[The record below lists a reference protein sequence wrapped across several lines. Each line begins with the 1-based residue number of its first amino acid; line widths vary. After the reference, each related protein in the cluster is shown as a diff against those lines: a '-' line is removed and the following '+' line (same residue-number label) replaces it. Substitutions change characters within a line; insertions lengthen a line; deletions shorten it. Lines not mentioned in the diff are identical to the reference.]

1 MSFVKEI
8 LFDTI
13 SLVTILNP
21 VAAAAIMLSLV
32 KYSEIPEVSKKTT
45 LTVLIASI
53 VTMFLGGVILKL
65 FGINIPSIKAIGGVV
80 LLIIALNMVQG
91 KEIAPTN
98 ATKDEHKAAEEK
110 EDVSVIP
117 LGIPI
122 LFGPGVIT
130 TIIVLSEKSK
140 TLLDKTILLAAIV
153 LSSIIVYIT
162 LRNASYIS
170 KFLGVNGLK
179 IVTRLMGL
187 IIGAIAFLFLVG
199 GIKALWTGV

>member
-1 MSFVKEI
+1 MIKDI

-13 SLVTILNP
+13 SLITILNP
-21 VAAAAIMLSLV
+21 IAAAAIMLSLV
-32 KYSEIPEVSKKTT
+32 KYSNIPSVSKKTS
-45 LTVLIASI
+45 LTVFIAMV
-53 VTMFLGGVILKL
+53 VTMIAGGWILKI

-91 KEIAPTN
+91 KEVAPTN
-98 ATKDEHKAAEEK
+98 STKDEHDAAQEK
-110 EDVSVIP
+110 DDVAVIP

-130 TIIVLSEKSK
+130 TVIVLAEKSH
-140 TLLDKTILLAAIV
+140 TLIEKGILLVAIFIAS
-153 LSSIIVYIT
+153 LLVYLT
-162 LRNASYIS
+162 LINAVYIS

-199 GIKALWTGV
+199 GVKALWVEM

>member
-1 MSFVKEI
+1 MIKEI

-21 VAAAAIMLSLV
+21 IAAAAIMLSLV
-32 KYSEIPEVSKKTT
+32 KYSDIPSVSKKTS
-45 LTVLIASI
+45 LTVFIAMV
-53 VTMFLGGVILKL
+53 VTMIAGGWILKI

-91 KEIAPTN
+91 REIAPTN
-98 ATKDEHKAAEEK
+98 STKDEHEAAQEK
-110 EDVSVIP
+110 DDVAVIP

-122 LFGPGVIT
+122 LFGPGVIAT
-130 TIIVLSEKSK
+130 VIVLAEKSH
-140 TLLDKTILLAAIV
+140 TLIEKGILLTAIII
-153 LSSIIVYIT
+153 SSVVVYLT
-162 LRNASYIS
+162 LVNAVYIS

-199 GIKALWTGV
+199 GVKAIWMGM

>member
-1 MSFVKEI
+1 MFKEI

-32 KYSEIPEVSKKTT
+32 KYSDIPDVSKKTS
-45 LTVLIASI
+45 LTVFIASI
-53 VTMFLGGVILKL
+53 VTMLLGGIILKI

-91 KEIAPTN
+91 KEVAPTN
-98 ATKDEHKAAEEK
+98 ATKEEHEAANEK
-110 EDVSVIP
+110 DDVSVIP

-130 TIIVLSEKSK
+130 TIIILSEKSK
-140 TLLDKTILLAAIV
+140 TLIEKGILFIAII
-153 LSSIIVYIT
+153 LSSIIVYLT
-162 LRNASYIS
+162 LRNAAYIS
-170 KFLGVNGLK
+170 KILGVNGLK
-179 IVTRLMGL
+179 ITTRLMGL
-187 IIGAIAFLFLVG
+187 IIGAISFLFLVG
-199 GIKALWTGV
+199 GVKALWMGA

>member
-1 MSFVKEI
+1 MLKEI

-21 VAAAAIMLSLV
+21 IAGAAIMLSLV
-32 KYSEIPEVSKKTT
+32 KYSEIPEISKKTS
-45 LTVLIASI
+45 LTVFIASV
-53 VTMFLGGVILKL
+53 VTMLLGGILLKI

-91 KEIAPTN
+91 KSVAPTN
-98 ATKDEHKAAEEK
+98 STKEEHDAASEK
-110 EDVSVIP
+110 DDVSVIP

-130 TIIVLSEKSK
+130 TIIILSEKSK
-140 TLLDKTILLAAIV
+140 SLMEKGILFGAIV
-153 LSSIIVYIT
+153 LSALIVYIT
-162 LRNASYIS
+162 LRNAAYIS

-179 IVTRLMGL
+179 ITTRLMGL
-187 IIGAIAFLFLVG
+187 VIGAISFLFLVG
-199 GIKALWTGV
+199 GIKALWLEV

>member
-1 MSFVKEI
+1 MIKEVF
-8 LFDTI
+8 FDTI

-21 VAAAAIMLSLV
+21 IAAAAIMLSLV
-32 KYSEIPEVSKKTT
+32 KYSDIPSVSKKTS
-45 LTVLIASI
+45 LTVFISMV
-53 VTMFLGGVILKL
+53 VTMIAGGWILKI

-98 ATKDEHKAAEEK
+98 ATKDEHEAAEEK
-110 EDVSVIP
+110 DDVAVIP

-122 LFGPGVIT
+122 LFGPGVIAT
-130 TIIVLSEKSK
+130 VIVLAEKSH
-140 TLLDKTILLAAIV
+140 TLIEKGILLIAIV
-153 LSSIIVYIT
+153 VSSLAVYLT
-162 LRNASYIS
+162 LINAIYIS

-199 GIKALWTGV
+199 GVKALWMGGV